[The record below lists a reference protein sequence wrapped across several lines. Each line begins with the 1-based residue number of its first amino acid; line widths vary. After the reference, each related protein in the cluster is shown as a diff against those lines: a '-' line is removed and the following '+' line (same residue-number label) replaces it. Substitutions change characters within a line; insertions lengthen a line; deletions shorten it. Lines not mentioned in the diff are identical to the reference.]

1 LFFAGQLTIKIPKL
15 LLVSFLQFSKE
26 LLPGLAV
33 FAFFITG
40 YAKSSYDEANE
51 YNMYPLYNRKLSLDQ
66 FFS

>member
-1 LFFAGQLTIKIPKL
+1 
-15 LLVSFLQFSKE
+15 LQFSKE